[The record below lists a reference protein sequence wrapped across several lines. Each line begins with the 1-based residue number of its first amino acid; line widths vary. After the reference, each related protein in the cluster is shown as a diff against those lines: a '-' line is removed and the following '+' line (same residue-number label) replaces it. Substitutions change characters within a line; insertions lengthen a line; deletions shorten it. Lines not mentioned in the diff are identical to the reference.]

1 MGVGGAEASI
11 VICSPAQMLVLPLA
25 TDRTRQKTSPLGRW
39 AVGTARLLVVD
50 TEKFGLLKSDALSTW
65 TS

>member
-1 MGVGGAEASI
+1 MGVGDADPSTEN
-11 VICSPAQMLVLPLA
+11 CSVAQTLVLPLA
-25 TDRTRQKTSPLGRW
+25 TDRTRQNTSPLGRL